1 MVAQSAA
8 SNHIDI
14 TETLVRLYVFLAQSL
29 DRCIDAG
36 HRQAF
41 SEKDHMAFLNETRSK
56 LMEILRVNP
65 VVKSKIENECER
77 VLTLV
82 DTYLRAG
89 LAPDTRLEEQIKS
102 ERTLLQIKL
111 IALSDLLAVFR
122 AV

>member
-65 VVKSKIENECER
+65 VVKAKIENECER

-89 LAPDTRLEEQIKS
+89 PAPDTRLEEQIKS

>member
-1 MVAQSAA
+1 
-8 SNHIDI
+8 
-14 TETLVRLYVFLAQSL
+14 
-29 DRCIDAG
+29 
-36 HRQAF
+36 
-41 SEKDHMAFLNETRSK
+41 MAFLNETRSK

-65 VVKSKIENECER
+65 VVKAKIENECER
-77 VLTLV
+77 MLTLV

-111 IALSDLLAVFR
+111 FALSDLLAVFR